1 MSPETIIAFLG
12 AALVLAFVP
21 GPDNVFVLTN
31 SAIHGRKIGIIIVL
45 GLCTG
50 LIVHTAAVALGVAAI
65 IQTSQ
70 LAFSALKYAGA
81 VYLCYLAWQAFR
93 SKAETVDASAASL
106 KEGRAFY
113 IRGIVMN
120 VANPKVSIFFLTF
133 LPQFVD
139 PDAGGATVQLLA
151 LGGLFII
158 ATLFAFGLIAT
169 FSAGIGAKITKSL
182 TAQKIMNNVAGVVF
196 LALAAR
202 LATSER

>member
-1 MSPETIIAFLG
+1 MSPETIVAFLG

-31 SAIHGRKIGIIIVL
+31 SAIHGRKIGLTIVL

-50 LIVHTAAVALGVAAI
+50 LIVHTAAVAFGVATI

-70 LAFSALKYAGA
+70 LAFSVLKFAGA
-81 VYLCYLAWQAFR
+81 LYLGYLAWRAFQT
-93 SKAETVDASAASL
+93 KAEPIDAQPGSRGN
-106 KEGRAFY
+106 GRDFY
-113 IRGIVMN
+113 VRGILMN

-139 PDAGGATVQLLA
+139 QHSGGVTFQLLA
-151 LGGLFII
+151 LGGLFIV
-158 ATLFAFGLIAT
+158 ATLVAFGLIAA
-169 FSAGIGAKITKSL
+169 FSAGVGARITKSMK
-182 TAQKIMNNVAGVVF
+182 AQRVMNNVAGIVF
-196 LALAAR
+196 LGLAVR

>member
-31 SAIHGRKIGIIIVL
+31 SAVHGRRIGLTIVL

-50 LIVHTAAVALGVAAI
+50 LIVHTAAVALGVAAV

-70 LAFSALKYAGA
+70 LAFSALKFAGA
-81 VYLCYLAWQAFR
+81 IYLCYLAWQSFR
-93 SKAETVDASAASL
+93 SRAETVDANADFL
-106 KEGRAFY
+106 KAGRAY
-113 IRGIVMN
+113 YLRGIVMN

-139 PDAGGATVQLLA
+139 PGAGHATLQMLA
-151 LGGLFII
+151 LGGLFIV

-169 FSAGIGAKITKSL
+169 FSAGIGAKVTKSL
-182 TAQKIMNNVAGVVF
+182 RAQKVMNNVAGVVF
-196 LALAAR
+196 LGLAAR
-202 LATSER
+202 LATSQR